1 MKCSVCLLICI
12 STLIATHAGAS
23 AADPFGSASPS
34 WTESIEASKPLR
46 LEICFGEINLP
57 KPAKETLPDDAPIA
71 DVTPEFLATAKTLR
85 IAVAP
90 NDQGRIEAPDAL
102 TALYRLTTKDQSHS
116 LDLNFSLAA
125 DGRREINTFVTLFKD
140 QWTVVGGLTRTEVKT
155 VKGKT
160 SETRKNLIIA
170 VRLVSAKP

>member
-1 MKCSVCLLICI
+1 MKRSFCLLICI
-12 STLIATHAGAS
+12 SALIATHAGA
-23 AADPFGSASPS
+23 ATADPFGNSAPS
-34 WTESIEASKPLR
+34 WTESLEAAKPLR

-57 KPAKETLPDDAPIA
+57 KPAKENQPDDAVINA
-71 DVTPEFLATAKTLR
+71 VTPEFLATAKTLR

-102 TALYRLTTKDQSHS
+102 TAIYRLTTKDQSHS

-125 DGRREINTFVTLFKD
+125 DGRREINTSVTIIPD
-140 QWTVVGGLTRTEVKT
+140 QWIAFGGLTRTEVKT